1 MANSIKIKGPSKWT
15 YLGECESGDIIKIPD
30 QYNDV
35 MVRSIFP
42 KGQSLVF
49 NVGFT
54 ESNTIRQDLG
64 FYYTD
69 AAYGSGACVAW
80 ASSHSIQLYQPMY
93 AGSATTFTEIKIYA
107 K

>member
-1 MANSIKIKGPSKWT
+1 MANSIKVKGPSKWT

-35 MVRSIFP
+35 MIKSIFS
-42 KGQSLVF
+42 KGQVLTF

-54 ESNTIRQDLG
+54 ENSAVRQDLG
-64 FYYTD
+64 FYYSDT
-69 AAYGSGACVAW
+69 ACGGGACVAW
-80 ASSHSIQLYQPMY
+80 ANSHSVEVYQPMY
-93 AGSATTFTEIKIYA
+93 AGSTTTFTEIKIFA